1 MYLLP
6 QPRKKAGRI
15 YNYYSIAESYRE
27 TGESHIRIIWRLGHL
42 TDLKAHQIRQVIKII
57 QSEEDVVLS
66 LEDIIFS
73 KHWHY
78 LDVAVL
84 NHQWESWD
92 LSEVFGKKTDTS
104 KIAKILTFNRS
115 LDPGSKLYASRWFR
129 RTCLDYILK
138 ITHRGVNDNKI
149 YRELVHIEDKKE
161 ELEKHIFNEIKA
173 KDSKSLDLIF
183 YDLTTSHFEGTRC
196 LLAGPGRTKDSGF
209 KSHRIVLSL
218 VVNEDG
224 VPFSW
229 EVLPGDTTETST
241 IKTKVAECKA
251 RFGVEKITL
260 VFDRGMVSEKN
271 LSLIEEE
278 EFCYISALDKDQIPS
293 VKGLDL
299 AIFKGDDSNQII
311 KNILEHGFEKFDDE
325 LYFKEIEIEERRYV
339 IGFNPILFKDEREA
353 RQRRLKDLLDFV
365 KKKNQALEVAKKN
378 VNKDSLCRLM
388 DKKLKG
394 FTYFSK
400 YHLKPETHKVCRK
413 GSTKSTREVKSF
425 KVVLEIKGKKLEKVK
440 LIDGLCCFI
449 TNHKEKEKGLYTYP
463 TRRIITS
470 YRDKDKI
477 ERAFRNIKSFVKFS
491 PVYVFKKE
499 HVRAHYTICIL
510 SYLLNISIVNEVK
523 KAKISSFKS
532 SDRIYEEISSCIL
545 VEFKAS
551 VKGKPVKK
559 TNSLTNDQK
568 DILRSLK
575 CEHFAT
581 RKYVK
586 ELVKVKPKL

>member
-1 MYLLP
+1 LYLLP
-6 QPRKKAGRI
+6 QPRKKAGKI
-15 YNYYSIAESYRE
+15 YSYYSIAESYRE
-27 TGESHIRIIWRLGHL
+27 AGKSHIRIIWRLGHL

-84 NHQWESWD
+84 NHQWESWN
-92 LSEVFGKKTDTS
+92 LSQVFGKKTDTL
-104 KIAKILTFNRS
+104 KIAKILTFNRC

-129 RTCLDYILK
+129 KTCLDHILK
-138 ITHRGVNDNKI
+138 IECRGVNDDKI
-149 YRELVHIEDKKE
+149 YRELVRIEDKKE

-173 KDSKSLDLIF
+173 KDSKSLNLIF

-218 VVNEDG
+218 IVNEDG

-278 EFCYISALDKDQIPS
+278 KLCYISALDKDQIPS
-293 VKGLDL
+293 VKDLDL
-299 AIFKGDDSNQII
+299 AIFKGNDSRQII
-311 KNILEHGFEKFDDE
+311 KNIKEHGFEKFDDE
-325 LYFKEIEIEERRYV
+325 LYFKEIEIEDRRYV
-339 IGFNPILFKDEREA
+339 IGFNPVLFKDEREV
-353 RQRRLKDLLDFV
+353 RQRRLNDLLDFV
-365 KKKNQALEVAKKN
+365 KEKNQSLEKAKKN
-378 VNKDSLCRLM
+378 PKKDSLRRLM

-394 FTYFSK
+394 ITRLCR
-400 YHLKPETHKVCRK
+400 YHLEPETHKVYKK
-413 GSTKSTREVKSF
+413 GQDESPREVKSF
-425 KVVLEIKGKKLEKVK
+425 KILLEIKKEKLERAK
-440 LIDGLCCFI
+440 LTDGLCCFI
-449 TNHKEKEKGLYTYP
+449 TNHKEREKGLYTYP
-463 TRRIITS
+463 TGRIITS
-470 YRDKDKI
+470 YRDKDKV

-499 HVRAHYTICIL
+499 HVRAHYTICVL
-510 SYLLNISIVNEVK
+510 SYLMNISIVNQVK
-523 KAKISSFKS
+523 EAKISSFKS
-532 SDRIYEEISSCIL
+532 SDRIYEELSSCIL
-545 VEFKAS
+545 AEFKAS
-551 VKGKPVKK
+551 PKGKPVKK
-559 TNSLTNDQK
+559 INSLTEEQK
-568 DILRSLK
+568 SILRSLK
-575 CEHFAT
+575 CEHLTT

-586 ELVKVKPKL
+586 NLIKS

>member
-1 MYLLP
+1 LYLLP
-6 QPRKKAGRI
+6 QPREKAGKV
-15 YNYYSIAESYRE
+15 YSYYSIAESYRE
-27 TGESHIRIIWRLGHL
+27 ASKSHIRIIWRLGHL

-92 LSEVFGKKTDTS
+92 LSEVFGKKTDTL
-104 KIAKILTFNRS
+104 KIAKILTFNRC
-115 LDPGSKLYASRWFR
+115 LDPGSKLYASRWFGK
-129 RTCLDYILK
+129 TCLDHILK
-138 ITHRGVNDNKI
+138 IDYRGVNDNKI
-149 YRELVHIEDKKE
+149 YRKLVRIEDKKE
-161 ELEKHIFNEIKA
+161 KLEEHIFNEIKA
-173 KDSKSLDLIF
+173 KDSKSLNLIF
-183 YDLTTSHFEGTRC
+183 YDLTTSHFEGTKC

-241 IKTKVAECKA
+241 IETKVAECKT

-271 LSLIEEE
+271 LSLIEEK
-278 EFCYISALDKDQIPS
+278 EFCYISALDKDQIPL

-299 AIFKGDDSNQII
+299 AIFKGDDSQKII

-339 IGFNPILFKDEREA
+339 IGFNPVLFKDGREA
-353 RQRRLKDLLDFV
+353 RQRRLNDLLDFV

-378 VNKDSLCRLM
+378 VNKDSLRRLM

-394 FTYFSK
+394 ITRLCR
-400 YHLKPETHKVCRK
+400 YHLEPETHKVYKK
-413 GSTKSTREVKSF
+413 GQDKRSREVNSF
-425 KVVLEIKGKKLEKVK
+425 KIILEIKREKLERAK
-440 LIDGLCCFI
+440 LTDGLCCFI
-449 TNHKEKEKGLYTYP
+449 TNHKEREKGLYTYP
-463 TRRIITS
+463 TGRIIAS
-470 YRDKDKI
+470 YRDKDKV

-499 HVRAHYTICIL
+499 HVRAHYTICVL
-510 SYLLNISIVNEVK
+510 SYLMNISIVNQVKEV
-523 KAKISSFKS
+523 KISSFKS
-532 SDRIYEEISSCIL
+532 SDRIYEELSSCIL
-545 VEFKAS
+545 AEFKAS
-551 VKGKPVKK
+551 SKGKSVKK
-559 TNSLTNDQK
+559 INSRTENQK
-568 DILRSLK
+568 NILRSLK
-575 CEHFAT
+575 CEHLAT
-581 RKYVK
+581 RRYIKNLIK
-586 ELVKVKPKL
+586 S

>member
-6 QPRKKAGRI
+6 QPRKKAGKI

-27 TGESHIRIIWRLGHL
+27 AGESHIRIIWRLGHL

-57 QSEEDVVLS
+57 QSKEDIVLS

-78 LDVAVL
+78 LDVALL
-84 NHQWESWD
+84 NHQWESWG
-92 LSEVFGKKTDTS
+92 LSYVFGKKTDTL
-104 KIAKILTFNRS
+104 KIAKILTFNRC

-138 ITHRGVNDNKI
+138 INYSQVNDDKI
-149 YRELVHIEDKKE
+149 YRELVRIEEEKE
-161 ELEKHIFNEIKA
+161 RIEKHLFNKVKA
-173 KDSKSLDLIF
+173 KDSKSLNLIF
-183 YDLTTSHFEGTRC
+183 YDLTTSYFEGSKC
-196 LLAGPGRTKDSGF
+196 SLAKPGRTKSHGY

-218 VVNEDG
+218 IVNEKG
-224 VPFSW
+224 IPFSW
-229 EVLPGDTTETST
+229 EVLPGDTTEAST
-241 IKTKVAECKA
+241 IKNKIAECKT
-251 RFGVEKITL
+251 RFGVEKIIL

-278 EFCYISALDKDQIPS
+278 KLCYISALDKDQIPS

-299 AIFKGDDSNQII
+299 TIFKGDEPCQII
-311 KNILEHGFEKFDDE
+311 KNIKEHGFEKFDNE
-325 LYFKEIEIEERRYV
+325 LYFKEIESEDRRYV
-339 IGFNPILFKDEREA
+339 IGFNFVLFENERKT
-353 RQRRLKDLLDFV
+353 RQERLNNLLNFV
-365 KKKNQALEVAKKN
+365 KEKNQALKKLKRN
-378 VNKDSLCRLM
+378 PKKDSLCRLM

-394 FTYFSK
+394 FTHSCK
-400 YHLKPETHKVCRK
+400 YHLEPEIHKVCKK
-413 GSTKSTREVKSF
+413 GSRKSPREVKSF
-425 KVVLEIKGKKLEKVK
+425 KIVLEIKKEKLEKVK
-440 LIDGLCCFI
+440 LTDGLCCFI

-470 YRDKDKI
+470 YRDKDKV

-491 PVYVFKKE
+491 PVYVFKEE
-499 HVRAHYTICIL
+499 HIRAHYTICVL
-510 SYLLNISIVNEVK
+510 SYLLNISIANQVK
-523 KAKISSFKS
+523 EAKISSFKS
-532 SDRIYEEISSCIL
+532 SSRIYEELSSCIL
-545 VEFKAS
+545 AEFKAS
-551 VKGKPVKK
+551 AKGKPVKK
-559 TNSLTNDQK
+559 TNSLTDDQK

-575 CEHFAT
+575 CEHLAT